1 MESLIKRLVA
11 VLHQTSAERRLA
23 ASRGALDRYVSQ
35 MKKVEGGVQNMVM
48 AADTAVELGSP
59 QCLSLN
65 AVLWTNEED
74 LVNDNAFWL
83 LGDDLGE
90 LGPRGD
96 YAQFVLLQI
105 EAGRGPDP
113 FEMESAQYL
122 IRRLPG
128 LMSRAIPGKLWFRIS
143 KSALRRNLDFSLIA
157 AALLRAYKEEITGVI
172 AVESVFVTSNKAHI
186 EELKG
191 LAMEARVIA
200 GLHQK
205 VSLGADGNYECNE
218 FNCSNCDN
226 QPVCDQIRKI
236 ATIRKKSRR
245 QPPLYGNHG

>member
-1 MESLIKRLVA
+1 
-11 VLHQTSAERRLA
+11 
-23 ASRGALDRYVSQ
+23 
-35 MKKVEGGVQNMVM
+35 MVM
-48 AADTAVELGSP
+48 AADTSRELGSP

-65 AVLWTNEED
+65 AVLWTAKEG

-96 YAQFVLLQI
+96 YAQFVLLQTD
-105 EAGRGPDP
+105 AGLGPIP

-128 LMSRAIPGKLWFRIS
+128 LMSRAVPGKLWFRIS
-143 KSALRRNLDFSLIA
+143 KSAMQHRLDFSLIA
-157 AALLRAYKEEITGVI
+157 AALCRAYKEEIKGIV
-172 AVESVFVTSNKAHI
+172 AVESVFVTNNRSSIK
-186 EELKG
+186 ELEG

-205 VSLGADGNYECNE
+205 VSLGADGNYECDE
-218 FNCSNCDN
+218 FNCDDCDN

-236 ATIRKKSRR
+236 ATIRKKGRR
-245 QPPLYGNHG
+245 QPFTQGTHG